1 MSICTNL
8 SIHKIKEKN
17 MMNKAYSFLDRI
29 IHNNLCLA
37 KFILAYKLEPETQN
51 KYFTYTI
58 LATSAFVAPLS
69 QYNIPHISC
78 AKGELI

>member
-1 MSICTNL
+1 
-8 SIHKIKEKN
+8 

-29 IHNNLCLA
+29 IHNNLSLA
-37 KFILAYKLEPETQN
+37 KFIHAYKLEPETQN

-58 LATSAFVAPLS
+58 LATSAFVPPLS
-69 QYNIPHISC
+69 QYSILHIPC